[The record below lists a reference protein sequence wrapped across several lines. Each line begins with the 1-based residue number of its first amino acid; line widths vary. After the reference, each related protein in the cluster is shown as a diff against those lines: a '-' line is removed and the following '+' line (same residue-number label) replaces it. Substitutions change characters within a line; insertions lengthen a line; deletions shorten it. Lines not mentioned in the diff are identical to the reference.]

1 MTFSVLNTVRLP
13 FIASLG
19 LLGASAIAQSLL
31 EVRPP
36 GSQGMANEMRDT
48 TAPASLRG
56 APELPPPDSAQ
67 IEAGSTRRIQVKGFD
82 VVGNTQL
89 SAKELLAASGV
100 DAEQAPLDLSF
111 ADLQNMTR
119 AMTATYRQQGFAVAV
134 VQLLAQEI
142 VDGRIVFSATEGA
155 LSKIDTKPDGLN
167 IHVQERILAVGQVA
181 VPPERHNALRQA
193 DVERVVLL
201 SAETTNHQVD
211 GTLLPG
217 ETVGTTQLQ
226 LDVKPKDKFSGS
238 VQLDNAG
245 SDSTGKQQVSTF
257 VGVRNA
263 AALGDNLTAR
273 LMASQD
279 ASSLNSYGLAYD
291 LPLDNTGWRA
301 GMQSLR
307 VNYALAGAFS
317 ALGYKGKSTQN
328 GVYASYALL
337 RRFESLVDLR
347 LEYSKANL
355 IDSRGGSELNSSSR
369 SAEVITTT
377 LRGSFNDSMLTQ
389 PAFNQWGADLKM
401 GYLQLGTASQQTS
414 DQANLQTAGYYH
426 VLLLDYLR
434 DQSLA
439 SGWSALFNLRGQL
452 ANKNLDTFHKFSLG
466 GAEAV
471 RAFPGGEAAG
481 DQGYLMRLELAHTMP
496 FQFNGRPATSRLAA
510 FYDHGSIHTNHTP
523 LTANAASNKTT
534 RAGRGVQWQWSQRV
548 AADTDQINFRI
559 FWAQATGAVAR
570 SVVDNKS
577 WLIGAALGYKF

>member
-1 MTFSVLNTVRLP
+1 M
-13 FIASLG
+13 
-19 LLGASAIAQSLL
+19 
-31 EVRPP
+31 
-36 GSQGMANEMRDT
+36 
-48 TAPASLRG
+48 
-56 APELPPPDSAQ
+56 
-67 IEAGSTRRIQVKGFD
+67 
-82 VVGNTQL
+82 GNTQL

-155 LSKIDTKPDGLN
+155 LSKTDTKPDGLN
-167 IHVQERILAVGQVA
+167 IHVKERILAVGQA
-181 VPPERHNALRQA
+181 AIAPERQNALLQA

-307 VNYALAGAFS
+307 VNYALA
-317 ALGYKGKSTQN
+317 AL
-328 GVYASYALL
+328 
-337 RRFESLVDLR
+337 R
-347 LEYSKANL
+347 
-355 IDSRGGSELNSSSR
+355 
-369 SAEVITTT
+369 
-377 LRGSFNDSMLTQ
+377 
-389 PAFNQWGADLKM
+389 
-401 GYLQLGTASQQTS
+401 
-414 DQANLQTAGYYH
+414 
-426 VLLLDYLR
+426 
-434 DQSLA
+434 
-439 SGWSALFNLRGQL
+439 
-452 ANKNLDTFHKFSLG
+452 
-466 GAEAV
+466 
-471 RAFPGGEAAG
+471 
-481 DQGYLMRLELAHTMP
+481 
-496 FQFNGRPATSRLAA
+496 
-510 FYDHGSIHTNHTP
+510 
-523 LTANAASNKTT
+523 
-534 RAGRGVQWQWSQRV
+534 
-548 AADTDQINFRI
+548 
-559 FWAQATGAVAR
+559 
-570 SVVDNKS
+570 
-577 WLIGAALGYKF
+577 